1 MQFEGAK
8 VTEQGVTFGIVIVK
22 PNVLSNSQEQTGARA
37 LGTQAFG
44 PIPIVLM
51 SQDSRGV
58 PTYQGRPDIVQFL
71 SNVFVEQIP
80 WQRYTLSAA

>member
-22 PNVLSNSQEQTGARA
+22 PNVLSNSQEQTDARA
-37 LGTQAFG
+37 LGIQAFG

-51 SQDSRGV
+51 AQDSRGV

>member
-22 PNVLSNSQEQTGARA
+22 SHVLSNSQEQSGARA
-37 LGTQAFG
+37 LGTHAFG

-51 SQDSRGV
+51 AQDGHGV
-58 PTYQGRPDIVQFL
+58 PTYQGRLDIIQFL
-71 SNVFVEQIP
+71 SNIFVEQIP

>member
-1 MQFEGAK
+1 MRFEGAK
-8 VTEQGVTFGIVIVK
+8 VTEQGITFGIVIIK
-22 PNVLSNSQEQTGARA
+22 PHVLGSSQEQSGARA
-37 LGTQAFG
+37 LGTEAFG

-51 SQDSRGV
+51 AQDSRGV
-58 PTYQGRPDIVQFL
+58 PTYQGRPDIVRFL

>member
-8 VTEQGVTFGIVIVK
+8 ITEQGITFGIVIVQSH
-22 PNVLSNSQEQTGARA
+22 VLNSSQEQSGARA

-51 SQDSRGV
+51 AQDSRGV
-58 PTYQGRPDIVQFL
+58 PTYQGRPDIVRFL

-80 WQRYTLSAA
+80 WQRYTLTAA